1 MKKNSLLYAIT
12 DIESTGGVKG
22 SDKITEIAIYLFDG
36 EQIIDEFHS
45 LVNPERSIDP
55 YVIKLTGITNEMV
68 KDAPKFPEIA
78 RQIVEITEG
87 AVFVAHNVS
96 FDYLFLKREFKSLGY
111 DYNRKR
117 LCTVNL
123 SRKIIPGHKS
133 YSLGKLTKELGIGLN
148 GRHRA
153 AGDARATV
161 ELFKLLLQED
171 EEGVISYSKQS
182 FQRKSKVDYDKL
194 MEAPTEAGV
203 YYLYNESNDLIYVG
217 KSKNIHDRIFSHLSN
232 RSTKKAIK
240 MADEITDF
248 SFELTGSDFM
258 AELVECYEI
267 KKFLPRYNVAQRR
280 SKQNFGIFSKVN
292 NEGYLELRVRKIQA
306 DEPLIGFS
314 TEAEAKAYLA
324 KKLKDFDLCLCLCGM
339 NSRGKSCLTTQL
351 GLCKGAG
358 VLQETTE
365 LYNDRIRA
373 LLERIAYPMPNF
385 VLKFEGRSVDEYGV
399 LMVENS
405 RLVGFGF
412 LDIDQEISLESLS
425 DTITHYQE
433 NRDVRRIIQKFLRQK
448 NKYKIVKF

>member
-1 MKKNSLLYAIT
+1 MLYAIT
-12 DIESTGGVKG
+12 DIESTGGAKG

-36 EQIIDEFHS
+36 EKIVDEYQT
-45 LVNPERSIDP
+45 LVNPQRSIDP
-55 YVIKLTGITNEMV
+55 YVVKLTGITNDMV
-68 KDAPKFPEIA
+68 KSAPTFPEIA
-78 RQIVEITEG
+78 KEIVNITEG

-153 AGDARATV
+153 AGDAKATV

-171 EEGVISYSKQS
+171 KEGVISYSKQS
-182 FQRKSKVDYDKL
+182 FQKKSKVDYNKL
-194 MEAPTEAGV
+194 MDAPTEAGV
-203 YYLYNESNDLIYVG
+203 YYLYNETKDLIYVG

-232 RSTKKAIK
+232 RTTKKAIK

-267 KKFLPRYNVAQRR
+267 KKLLPKYNVAQRR

-292 NEGYLELRVRKIQA
+292 NQGYLELRVRKLQEE
-306 DEPLIGFS
+306 EPLIGFS
-314 TEAEAKAYLA
+314 TESEAKAYLA
-324 KKLKDFDLCLCLCGM
+324 KKLKDFDLCPCLCGM
-339 NSRGKSCLTTQL
+339 NSKGKSCLTTQL

-358 VLQETTE
+358 VLDETVE
-365 LYNDRIRA
+365 EYNSRISQ
-373 LLERIAYPMPNF
+373 LLERISYSTPNF
-385 VLKFEGRSVDEYGV
+385 ILKFEGRSVDEFGV

-405 RLVGFGF
+405 KLVGFGF
-412 LDIDQEISLESLS
+412 LDTDQEMSIDNLRDSV
-425 DTITHYQE
+425 THYQE
-433 NRDVRRIIQKFLRQK
+433 NRDVRRIIQKFLRK
-448 NKYKIVKF
+448 KSKYRLVKF